1 MRRMVHRNS
10 GGFIE
15 GTTTIYEESEGPR
28 FGELLMTILCGAF
41 MLVFLRYV
49 YVVLA
54 PFLK

>member
-10 GGFIE
+10 SGFIE
-15 GTTTIYEESEGPR
+15 GTTTIYEEGEGPG
-28 FGELLMTILCGAF
+28 FGELLTTILCGAI
-41 MLVFLRYV
+41 MLGFLRYV